1 MKRTYQ
7 VVMLAAILPLAFSA
21 CSSTPRSEAPQS
33 EGTPN
38 LNTTIIGDDTLSPSG
53 SSKAKG
59 NTTVSGDETH

>member
-1 MKRTYQ
+1 MKRTHQ
-7 VVMLAAILPLAFSA
+7 VVMLVAILPLAFSA
-21 CSSTPRSEAPQS
+21 CSSAPRSEAPP

-53 SSKAKG
+53 SSKTKG